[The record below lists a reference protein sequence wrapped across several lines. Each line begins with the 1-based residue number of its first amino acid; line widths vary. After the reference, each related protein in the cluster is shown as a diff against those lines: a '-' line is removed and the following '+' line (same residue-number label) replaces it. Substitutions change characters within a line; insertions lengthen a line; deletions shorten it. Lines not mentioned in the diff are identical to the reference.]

1 MTTLIKPI
9 VTEKMTAMA
18 DKSRYAFIVNDTANK
33 IEIKKAVEKQYGVS
47 VTDVNT
53 QRYNGKIKKRNTKAG
68 LLIGRVKKAK
78 KAIVTLKSGDVIDF
92 YASI

>member
-1 MTTLIKPI
+1 MATLVKPM
-9 VTEKMTAMA
+9 VTEKMTSMA
-18 DKSRYAFIVNDTANK
+18 DKGRYAFIVDDNANK
-33 IEIKKAVEKQYGVS
+33 IEIKQAVEKQYGVT

-53 QRYNGKIKKRNTKAG
+53 QRYAGKIKKRNTKAG
-68 LLIGRVKKAK
+68 LLVGRVKKAK